1 MREPRR
7 APCVLP
13 PSQVHTGQAR
23 IRPPRCQGK
32 NNKWPQMEREHMTIQ
47 QWGEK
52 WAKNKKQ
59 MKGLEKEDPDVP
71 LGMWAM
77 LKPFPSNQ
85 HHVSAEPYYPINE
98 LYWGNKVLR
107 ISANT
112 LKGPRAATPERLM
125 KKKKKKKRGS
135 RLASTVPAPS
145 SWADRTLLRNSLLVS
160 QTELPRQWSKL
171 FDWPDLGNCPQKEG
185 RKDTGN
191 NKVGK

>member
-125 KKKKKKKRGS
+125 KKKKKKKGLQAGVHCPRSVLMS
-135 RLASTVPAPS
+135 RPDSTKKQPISEP
-145 SWADRTLLRNSLLVS
+145 DRVT
-160 QTELPRQWSKL
+160 QTME
-171 FDWPDLGNCPQKEG
+171 
-185 RKDTGN
+185 
-191 NKVGK
+191 